1 MKRILIAF
9 DGSENSYK
17 AVEFTKNL
25 INNLKEKPET
35 IELIS
40 VIQVIDLPEIPEN
53 QSLISYYK
61 KYYKEKHEEIIKEN
75 LEFKSVILIGNVANE
90 IINYS
95 KEHKVD
101 LIVVGKTGK
110 SKLEQ
115 FLLGSV
121 SKKIV
126 DHAQTNVLIVN

>member
-61 KYYKEKHEEIIKEN
+61 KYYKDKHQEIIKEN
-75 LEFKSVILIGNVANE
+75 PEFKSVILIGNVANE

>member
-1 MKRILIAF
+1 MKKILIAF

-40 VIQVIDLPEIPEN
+40 VIQVMDLPEIPEN

-75 LEFKSVILIGNVANE
+75 PEFRSVILIGNVANE

-95 KEHKVD
+95 KEHRVD

>member
-17 AVEFTKNL
+17 AVEFIKNL

-61 KYYKEKHEEIIKEN
+61 NYYKEKHEEIIKQN
-75 LEFKSVILIGNVANE
+75 PEFKSVILIGNVANE
-90 IINYS
+90 VINYS

>member
-25 INNLKEKPET
+25 INNLKEKLET
-35 IELIS
+35 VELIS
-40 VIQVIDLPEIPEN
+40 VIQIIDLPEIPEN

-75 LEFKSVILIGNVANE
+75 PEFKSVILIGNVANE

-115 FLLGSV
+115 FLLGSI

-126 DHAQTNVLIVN
+126 DHSQTNVLIVN

>member
-9 DGSENSYK
+9 DGSESSYN
-17 AVEFTKNL
+17 AVEFIKNL
-25 INNLKEKPET
+25 IDNLKEKPET

-75 LEFKSVILIGNVANE
+75 PEFKSVILIGNVANE

>member
-61 KYYKEKHEEIIKEN
+61 KYYKDKHQEIIKEN
-75 LEFKSVILIGNVANE
+75 PEFKSVILTGNVASE

-95 KEHKVD
+95 KEYKVD

>member
-17 AVEFTKNL
+17 AVEFIKNL

-35 IELIS
+35 VELIS
-40 VIQVIDLPEIPEN
+40 VIQIIDLPEIPEN
-53 QSLISYYK
+53 QSLISYYR

-75 LEFKSVILIGNVANE
+75 PEFKSVILIGNVANE

-126 DHAQTNVLIVN
+126 DHSQTNVLIIN

>member
-17 AVEFTKNL
+17 AVEFIKNL

-40 VIQVIDLPEIPEN
+40 VIQVMDLPEIPEN

-61 KYYKEKHEEIIKEN
+61 KYYKDKHQEIIKEN
-75 LEFKSVILIGNVANE
+75 PEFKSVILTGNVANE

-126 DHAQTNVLIVN
+126 DHAQTNVIIVN

>member
-17 AVEFTKNL
+17 AVEFIKNL

-40 VIQVIDLPEIPEN
+40 VIQVIDLQEIPEN

-61 KYYKEKHEEIIKEN
+61 KYYKDRHEEIIKEN
-75 LEFKSVILIGNVANE
+75 PEFKSVILTGNVANE